1 MVDEEM
7 REIPKRQSRALI
19 NEVISTAVTNDWSL
33 RNLRGTAFF
42 DVERNCSPLIP
53 EEREQGVRRVSRRD
67 EDRAAGQGLT
77 ERLKG
82 GTAVQPTCGDDG

>member
-1 MVDEEM
+1 MFTFLVVV
-7 REIPKRQSRALI
+7 SWLI
-19 NEVISTAVTNDWSL
+19 IC
-33 RNLRGTAFF
+33 
-42 DVERNCSPLIP
+42 NCSPLIP